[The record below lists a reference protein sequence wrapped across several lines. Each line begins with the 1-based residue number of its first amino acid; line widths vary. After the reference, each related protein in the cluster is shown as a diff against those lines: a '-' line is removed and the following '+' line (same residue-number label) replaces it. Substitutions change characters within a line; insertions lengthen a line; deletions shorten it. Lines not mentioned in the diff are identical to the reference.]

1 MRLDVYLTDKGIC
14 ESRAKA
20 QDAIQEGRVKVNG
33 KIAKKS
39 SMTVNENMQVEI
51 EDAEIAFASRAGFKL
66 YDVLDSF
73 HIDLKDRVCLDIGAS
88 TGGFTDVCLQKGA
101 SYVYAVDVGKDQLI
115 KRLREDKRVA
125 NMEGVNCRYIK
136 ADMFPLKPSFLC
148 MDVSFI
154 SIKQIL
160 PVIAKEFEQIEM
172 VVLVKPQFEAGKE
185 NVGKHGIVKSEKV
198 HIEVLKSICEF
209 VSQLGFYVH
218 DLCASSVLGRDGN
231 KEFVMHI
238 KRQECHKVF
247 PFKEIVK
254 NYQVKR

>member
-1 MRLDVYLTDKGIC
+1 MRLDVYLTNNGFC

-20 QDAIQEGRVKVNG
+20 QDAINEGRVKVNG
-33 KIAKKS
+33 KTAKKS
-39 SMTVNENMQVEI
+39 SMPISEDMHIEI

-66 YDVLDSF
+66 YDVLERF
-73 HIDLKDRVCLDIGAS
+73 NIDLKNRVCLDIGAS
-88 TGGFTDVCLQKGA
+88 TGGFTDVCLQNGA
-101 SYVYAVDVGKDQLI
+101 SFVYAVDVGRDQLI
-115 KRLREDKRVA
+115 KRLREDSRVA
-125 NMEGVNCRYIK
+125 NMEGINCRYIS
-136 ADMFPLKPSFLC
+136 ADMFPLKPTFLC

-160 PVIAKEFEQIEM
+160 PVIAKEFEDIEM

-185 NVGKHGIVKSEKV
+185 NIGKHGIVKNEKV
-198 HIEVLKSICEF
+198 HIEVLKSMCEF
-209 VSQLGFYVH
+209 VTSLGFYVH

-238 KRQECHKVF
+238 KCQECHKVF
-247 PFKEIVK
+247 PIKEIVK